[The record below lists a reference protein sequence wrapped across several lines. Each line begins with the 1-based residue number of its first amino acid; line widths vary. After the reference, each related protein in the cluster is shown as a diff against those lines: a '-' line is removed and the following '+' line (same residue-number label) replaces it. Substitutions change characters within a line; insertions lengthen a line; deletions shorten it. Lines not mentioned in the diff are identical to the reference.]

1 MQNLVVIGIK
11 PNLIYNPELFY
22 KNGHTFVVMDYN
34 LEYKAIMLYNPNLGQ
49 KYFSLSK
56 NLPDS
61 ITKRADTNKGEVW
74 ITLDQLKKREISIS
88 SLCSKNMYKSVF
100 QVNRKLKLTSFFEN
114 YSIVEFACKV
124 NIKEASIFMINL
136 STFNLNL
143 KKVKFGVFTND
154 IEKRVIKVKNELPP
168 KYMQNLIKKK
178 SEAKTSLYQKFKLKP
193 NNYIFRLI
201 LFIKEIN
208 VEKVELSF
216 KIGSMSDCSFEEHI
230 DDGI

>member
-1 MQNLVVIGIK
+1 
-11 PNLIYNPELFY
+11 
-22 KNGHTFVVMDYN
+22 
-34 LEYKAIMLYNPNLGQ
+34 
-49 KYFSLSK
+49 
-56 NLPDS
+56 
-61 ITKRADTNKGEVW
+61 
-74 ITLDQLKKREISIS
+74 
-88 SLCSKNMYKSVF
+88 
-100 QVNRKLKLTSFFEN
+100 
-114 YSIVEFACKV
+114 
-124 NIKEASIFMINL
+124 MINL

-154 IEKRVIKVKNELPP
+154 IEKRMIKVKNELPP

-201 LFIKEIN
+201 LFFKEIN